1 MNIQESGEMYLET
14 ILILTRTKGQVRS
27 IDVAEYMSYS
37 KPSVS
42 RAMGLLKTGGYITMD
57 KYGYIT
63 LTDSGYATAS
73 KILERHTFLSAILTR
88 LGVDEQVAA
97 EDACRIEHVIS
108 DQSFEAIKRYVGQ
121 LHDGTSNGEEPA
133 DSQTERNEKHEV
145 NNT

>member
-1 MNIQESGEMYLET
+1 MYLET
-14 ILILTRTKGQVRS
+14 ILILTRSKGQVRS

-57 KYGYIT
+57 NDGYIT

-73 KILERHTFLSAILTR
+73 KILERHTLLSDALVR
-88 LGVDEQVAA
+88 LGVDAQVAA

-108 DQSFEAIKRYVGQ
+108 DQSFAHIKQHIHR
-121 LHDGTSNGEEPA
+121 LAGTPAGENRQDPPDPKNSK
-133 DSQTERNEKHEV
+133 DSKDSKDP
-145 NNT
+145 